1 MKQSYPLAQK
11 LVLKHEGGKVDHPKD
26 PGGRTNQGVIQRV
39 YDGYRRRKKQ
49 PLRSVYQMTNAE
61 RDEIYRD
68 QYWKA
73 IRGDE
78 LPAGIDYCVYDGA
91 VNSGPVQ
98 SIKWLQRA
106 LNMNRIDGQIGEA
119 TLAAIDNCDD
129 HDRLV
134 REICRRRMV
143 FLRQLK
149 TFPTFGRG
157 WTSRVTG
164 VERVGLQMA
173 SGLRKPEPEEI
184 PQDVAE
190 AAAAKAP
197 ITDARKAPQTATADL
212 AAGGGAVGTPTVAAT
227 IDSTKDALTPLAGS
241 SKWADT
247 AIMVLVV
254 IGAAIAVGG
263 VLWALY
269 ARKKR
274 KERLDALD
282 LEPELA

>member
-1 MKQSYPLAQK
+1 MKRSYALAYK
-11 LVLKHEGGKVDHPKD
+11 LVLKHEGGKVNHPDD
-26 PGGRTNQGVIQRV
+26 PGGRTNKGVIQRV
-39 YDGYRRRKKQ
+39 YDGYRRRKGLS
-49 PLRSVYQMTNAE
+49 LRSVYQMTDAE
-61 RDEIYRD
+61 AAEIYRE

-78 LPAGIDYCVYDGA
+78 LPNGVDYCVFDGA

-106 LNMNRIDGQIGEA
+106 LGMNRIDGQIGEA

-134 REICRRRMV
+134 REICHRRLV

-157 WTSRVTG
+157 WTARVNG
-164 VERVGLQMA
+164 VERVALQIA
-173 SGLRKPEPEEI
+173 SGARKPEPAEI

-190 AAAAKAP
+190 AASAKAP
-197 ITDARKAPQTATADL
+197 ITDAKKAPQTATADL

-241 SKWADT
+241 SKWADV
-247 AIMVLVV
+247 AIMMLVV
-254 IGAAIAVGG
+254 AGAAITVGG